1 MNYHNID
8 YSRLLSYDEIS
19 SLSNTDYQTIIN
31 YCQYCHNKY
40 LTRWVNNHTKTKK
53 ADGHYYYSPL
63 LSSAPGGPL
72 NGNTMID
79 ANYFKNS
86 HNIMLENIDN
96 KYRELILTNYIFS
109 KNELFIKMLNQA
121 LNNTN
126 FTNISQLF
134 EKTQKLVYLYHNDY
148 QKFLFMKTAFKLD
161 YHLITILNFL
171 YEYYQVTDPVIIINK
186 ITEVYVKQP
195 QLFDSDKIYNKK

>member
-8 YSRLLSYDEIS
+8 YSRLLSHDEIS

-31 YCQYCHNKY
+31 YCQYCH
-40 LTRWVNNHTKTKK
+40 
-53 ADGHYYYSPL
+53 
-63 LSSAPGGPL
+63 
-72 NGNTMID
+72 
-79 ANYFKNS
+79 
-86 HNIMLENIDN
+86 N

-195 QLFDSDKIYNKK
+195 QLFDSDKIYNKKK